1 MAASGR
7 ALRLLKAME
16 LLKQKTT
23 FDYGTVLSKVNLES
37 VSNGT
42 FQGWFI
48 VDKSMC
54 NMGGTLHGGYIAS
67 VIDVLSFY
75 TQLSNTDGR
84 MSWTTSMNVNY
95 TGVARD
101 GDKIN
106 VITKSLISGHSSV
119 VETYFHTEKGKIV
132 AKGTTSFLA
141 AKESNQGFI
150 KELLGFDVY
159 EN

>member
-1 MAASGR
+1 MTSGR
-7 ALRLLKAME
+7 AQRLLKAME

-23 FDYGTVLSKVNLES
+23 FDHGTVLSKVNLES

-42 FQGWFI
+42 FQGSFI

-54 NMGGTLHGGYIAS
+54 NMAGTLHGGYIAS

-75 TQLSNTDGR
+75 TQLSNTDSR
-84 MSWTTSMNVNY
+84 LSWTTSMNVYY
-95 TGVARD
+95 TGVAGD
-101 GDKIN
+101 GDKIK
-106 VITKSLISGHSSV
+106 VVTKSLISGSSSI
-119 VETYFHTEKGKIV
+119 VETYFHNEKGKLV

-141 AKESNQGFI
+141 ANDKKQIFI
-150 KELLGFDVY
+150 KELLNFDVY